1 MGYRL
6 HIDQQ
11 SDGCAVVVALNLTRQ
26 ESNALFLSGDS
37 LVSWPTEGL
46 LDCGDARFVRTS
58 MFVSE
63 MATRP
68 GGVNLRYSNLEQAER
83 CAALIRLQLAETGI
97 AAEDE

>member
-6 HIDQQ
+6 HIDQR
-11 SDGCAVVVALNLTRQ
+11 SDGCAVVIALNLTRQ

-46 LDCGDARFVRTS
+46 LDCGDARPVRIS

-63 MATRP
+63 MAAKP
-68 GGVNLRYSNLEQAER
+68 GGVHLRYANLEQAER
-83 CAALIRLQLAETGI
+83 CAALIRLQLAEAGI
-97 AAEDE
+97 AAENR